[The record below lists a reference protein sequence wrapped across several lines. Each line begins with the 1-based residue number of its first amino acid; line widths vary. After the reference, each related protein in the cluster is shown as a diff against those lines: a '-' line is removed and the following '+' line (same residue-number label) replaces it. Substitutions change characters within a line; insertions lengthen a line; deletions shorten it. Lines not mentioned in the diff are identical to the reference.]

1 MREEDGKLA
10 AARAAG
16 NPGCSGQELVREKD
30 GELAGAHAATL
41 NSNPGCNMQELV
53 REKDGELAAARAR
66 RRALLPMVAA
76 AAGAAE
82 RRVSQ
87 EVPASLVA

>member
-1 MREEDGKLA
+1 MCRRYCMRRW
-10 AARAAG
+10 RAG
-16 NPGCSGQELVREKD
+16 GCSHSVVYCESPSGDAQD
-30 GELAGAHAATL
+30 
-41 NSNPGCNMQELV
+41 LV
-53 REKDGELAAARAR
+53 REKDGELAAARAAR

-87 EVPASLVA
+87 EVGACMVM